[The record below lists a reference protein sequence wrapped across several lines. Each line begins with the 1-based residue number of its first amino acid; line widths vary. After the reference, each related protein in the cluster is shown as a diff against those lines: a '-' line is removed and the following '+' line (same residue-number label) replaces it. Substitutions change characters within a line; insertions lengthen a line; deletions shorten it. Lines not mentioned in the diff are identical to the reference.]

1 MSVLVVLLAV
11 FLGVCVSLL
20 LVVGLIRRKKRM
32 SSSPSSIVKHGFLPV
47 ETTNPEERLVN
58 AMQTNG
64 YENPT
69 YKYFEATAQA

>member
-1 MSVLVVLLAV
+1 MSN
-11 FLGVCVSLL
+11 
-20 LVVGLIRRKKRM
+20 
-32 SSSPSSIVKHGFLPV
+32 SSSSIVKHGFLPV